1 MQQIKK
7 GAPEIPRD
15 DAGEIRAIEVKL
27 LRKRAQRQA
36 WIFVVDVFQNQ
47 QAQAGIALLVGRGQ
61 DILPRQV
68 QPVND
73 KGVSGL

>member
-7 GAPEIPRD
+7 GAPEISRD

-27 LRKRAQRQA
+27 LRKRAQRQV

-47 QAQAGIALLVGRGQ
+47 QAQARIALLVGRGQ